1 MAPDRR
7 RLPVHFSDRAWQF
20 DLEAT
25 TPSGAE
31 VARAARRRFARHG
44 VPLSDLRPCMSEH
57 PGGTSLENCLK
68 AYLPAPDGRFGMVF
82 EFVIRK
88 RRPELVYLGFGVRH
102 HPRGS
107 HAPTVYEVAHRRLH
121 GKPAAS

>member
-7 RLPVHFSDRAWQF
+7 RLLVHFSARAWQL

-31 VARAARRRFARHG
+31 VARVARRRFARHG
-44 VPLSDLRPCMSEH
+44 VPLGEMRPCASEH
-57 PGGTSLENCLK
+57 PSGTSLENCLK
-68 AYLPAPDGRFGMVF
+68 VYLPAPNGRFGMVF
-82 EFVIRK
+82 ELVIRR
-88 RRPELVYLGFGVRH
+88 RRPELVYLAFGVRH
-102 HPRGS
+102 QPRGS
-107 HAPTVYEVAHRRLH
+107 HAPTVYEIAHRRLH